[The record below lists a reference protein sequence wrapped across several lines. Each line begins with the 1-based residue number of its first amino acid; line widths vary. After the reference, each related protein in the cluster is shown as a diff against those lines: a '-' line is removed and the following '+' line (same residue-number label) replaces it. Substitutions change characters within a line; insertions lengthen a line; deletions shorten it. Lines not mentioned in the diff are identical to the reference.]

1 MADQA
6 VVNKFSD
13 TKDQKSFALS
23 LLKYVSIECLVQ
35 KLTIGINA
43 EDIEAVL
50 QSKLVNVKL
59 KLKNIIKSF

>member
-23 LLKYVSIECLVQ
+23 LLKYVSIECLVHN
-35 KLTIGINA
+35 LTIGINA
-43 EDIEAVL
+43 DFEAVL

>member
-23 LLKYVSIECLVQ
+23 LLKYVSIECFVHN
-35 KLTIGINA
+35 LTIGINA
-43 EDIEAVL
+43 DIEAVL